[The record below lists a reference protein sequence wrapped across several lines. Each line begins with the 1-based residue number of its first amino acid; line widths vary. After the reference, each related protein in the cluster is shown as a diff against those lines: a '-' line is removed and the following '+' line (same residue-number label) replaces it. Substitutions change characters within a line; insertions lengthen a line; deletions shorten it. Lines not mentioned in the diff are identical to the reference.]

1 VFEKSLDCVKKIKA
15 SFTKVGA
22 NLPKKTS
29 YEATPKA
36 LLNGSVEKLKPS
48 KKFEVI
54 AGMSGR
60 FLVRGEFQTS
70 WRRPS
75 AITLKP
81 WPRLKLPSV

>member
-60 FLVRGEFQTS
+60 FFGARGISDILEKAECDHIKTV
-70 WRRPS
+70 
-75 AITLKP
+75 A
-81 WPRLKLPSV
+81 